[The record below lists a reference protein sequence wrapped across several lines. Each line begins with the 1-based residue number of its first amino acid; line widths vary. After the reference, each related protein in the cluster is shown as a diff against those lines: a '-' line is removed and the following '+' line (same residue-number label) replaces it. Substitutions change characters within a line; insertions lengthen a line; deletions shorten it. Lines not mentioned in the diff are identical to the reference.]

1 MGKSSILR
9 RFNESSFKENIP
21 PTTSA
26 EFVAQTVQIE
36 DIPIKLMVWDTSG
49 TEEWLSVTRNFFKN
63 TAGVILVYDITSRK
77 SFVDIQMWHK
87 EVLANSNHDQ
97 LTFLLVGNKSDLHSQ

>member
-9 RFNESSFKENIP
+9 RFNESSFKEGIP

-26 EFVAQTVQIE
+26 EFVAQTVQID

-49 TEEWLSVTRNFFKN
+49 TEEWLSVTRNYFKG

-77 SFVDIQMWHK
+77 SFVDIQMWYK

-97 LTFLLVGNKSDLHSQ
+97 MTFLLVGNKSDLQSK